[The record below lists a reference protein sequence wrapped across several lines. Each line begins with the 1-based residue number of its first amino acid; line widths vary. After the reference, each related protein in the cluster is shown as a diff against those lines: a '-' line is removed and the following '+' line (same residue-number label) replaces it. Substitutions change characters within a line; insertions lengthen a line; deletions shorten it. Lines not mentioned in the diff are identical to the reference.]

1 MVKKVVG
8 IIVLIILM
16 PILFVNGVIL
26 VDSLIH
32 PDEIPG
38 FFEWK
43 PFIVLSSSMETEIYS
58 GDLAI
63 VKEVDT
69 KEIKKNDIIA
79 FQENGIVITHR
90 VIDIVEENGA
100 TRYVTKGDNNEEADN
115 ELVKPEQVEGK
126 FIHRIARLGNLAM
139 FMQTPIGMVVS
150 LSIPILLLLI
160 VQKNENDKN
169 RIAEKEFTDKEK
181 DLQEEIERLKKEN
194 EELSKK

>member
-1 MVKKVVG
+1 MIKKVIS
-8 IIVLIILM
+8 IIILIILF

-26 VDSLIH
+26 VDSIIH

-43 PFIVLSSSMETEIYS
+43 PFIVLSSSMESEIFS

-79 FQENGIVITHR
+79 FQENGVVITHR
-90 VIDIVEENGA
+90 VVDIVEENGEVK
-100 TRYVTKGDNNEEADN
+100 YITKGDNNETVDSGF
-115 ELVKPEQVEGK
+115 VKPEQVEGV
-126 FIHRIARLGNLAM
+126 FVRRIERLGNLAM

-150 LSIPILLLLI
+150 LSIPIILLLI
-160 VQKNENDKN
+160 VQKIENDRN
-169 RIAEKEFTDKEK
+169 RKAEKEFSEKEK
-181 DLQEEIERLKKEN
+181 DLQEEIERLKKQN

>member
-8 IIVLIILM
+8 IIVLILLL

-90 VIDIVEENGA
+90 VVDIVEEDGE
-100 TRYVTKGDNNEEADN
+100 TRYVTKGDNNEVPDN
-115 ELVKPEQVEGK
+115 DLVKPEQVEGV
-126 FIHRIARLGNLAM
+126 FIRRVARLGNLAM

-160 VQKNENDKN
+160 VQKIENDKN
-169 RIAEKEFTDKEK
+169 RKAEKEFSDKEK
-181 DLQEEIERLKKEN
+181 NLQEEIERLKKEN

>member
-8 IIVLIILM
+8 IIVLIILL

-90 VIDIVEENGA
+90 VVDIVEEEGE
-100 TRYVTKGDNNEEADN
+100 TRYVTKGDNNEVPDN
-115 ELVKPEQVEGK
+115 DLVKPEQVEGV
-126 FIHRIARLGNLAM
+126 FIRRVARLGNLAM
-139 FMQTPIGMVVS
+139 FMQTPVGMVVS

-160 VQKNENDKN
+160 VQKIENDKN
-169 RIAEKEFTDKEK
+169 RKAEKEFSDKEK
-181 DLQEEIERLKKEN
+181 DLQEEIERLRKQN

>member
-8 IIVLIILM
+8 IIVLIILF

-26 VDSLIH
+26 IDSLIH

-90 VIDIVEENGA
+90 VVDIIEEDGKV
-100 TRYVTKGDNNEEADN
+100 RYVTKGDNNEVADN
-115 ELVKPEQVEGK
+115 DLVKPEQVEGV
-126 FIHRIARLGNLAM
+126 FIRRIARLGNLAM
-139 FMQTPIGMVVS
+139 FMQTPVGMVVS

-160 VQKNENDKN
+160 VQKIENDKN
-169 RIAEKEFTDKEK
+169 RKAEKEFSYKEK
-181 DLQEEIERLKKEN
+181 DLQEEIERLKKQN

>member
-8 IIVLIILM
+8 IIVLIILL
-16 PILFVNGVIL
+16 PILFINGVIL

-43 PFIVLSSSMETEIYS
+43 PFIVLSSSMESEIYS

-90 VIDIVEENGA
+90 VVDIVEEEGE
-100 TRYVTKGDNNEEADN
+100 TRYVTKGDNNEVADN
-115 ELVKPEQVEGK
+115 DLVKPEQVEGVYIK
-126 FIHRIARLGNLAM
+126 KISRLGNLAM
-139 FMQTPIGMVVS
+139 FMQTPVGMVVS

-160 VQKNENDKN
+160 VQKIENDKN
-169 RIAEKEFTDKEK
+169 RKAEKEFSDKEK
-181 DLQEEIERLKKEN
+181 DLQEEIERLKRQN

>member
-8 IIVLIILM
+8 IIVLIILL
-16 PILFVNGVIL
+16 PILFINGVIL

-43 PFIVLSSSMETEIYS
+43 PFIVLSSSMESEIYS

-90 VIDIVEENGA
+90 VVDIVEEEGE
-100 TRYVTKGDNNEEADN
+100 TRYVTKGDNNEVADN
-115 ELVKPEQVEGK
+115 DLVKPEQVEGVYIK
-126 FIHRIARLGNLAM
+126 KISRLGNLAM
-139 FMQTPIGMVVS
+139 FMQTPVGMVVS

-160 VQKNENDKN
+160 VQKIENDKN
-169 RIAEKEFTDKEK
+169 RKAEKEFSDKEK
-181 DLQEEIERLKKEN
+181 DLQEEIERLKKQN

>member
-8 IIVLIILM
+8 IIVLIILF

-26 VDSLIH
+26 IDSLIH

-90 VIDIVEENGA
+90 VVDIIEEDGKV
-100 TRYVTKGDNNEEADN
+100 RYVTKGDNNEVADN
-115 ELVKPEQVEGK
+115 DLVKPEQVEGV
-126 FIHRIARLGNLAM
+126 FIRRIARLGNLAM
-139 FMQTPIGMVVS
+139 FMQTPVGMVVS

-160 VQKNENDKN
+160 VQKIENDKN
-169 RIAEKEFTDKEK
+169 RKAEKEFSDKEK
-181 DLQEEIERLKKEN
+181 DLQEEIERLKKQN